1 MMRGITFTRE
11 AMKLPLIIVTV
22 LSVLASAAHGG
33 DSKMSRKQVV
43 EFAKRIAADKR
54 HEAVG
59 GYELETPKF
68 DKKEGVWKFQHKV
81 GPAGYPEAPFPIF
94 EIRDAD
100 AFFRVG
106 YLYYSGA
113 DVPKFKLPSKFRRQ
127 LKEIR

>member
-1 MMRGITFTRE
+1 MGSPFTCE

-33 DSKMSRKQVV
+33 DSKMSRQQVV

-59 GYELETPKF
+59 GYELESPEF
-68 DKKEGVWKFQHKV
+68 NKKEGVWKFRHKV
-81 GPAGYPEAPFPIF
+81 GPAGFPEAPIPIF

-106 YLYYSGA
+106 YLTYSGA
-113 DVPKFKLPSKFRRQ
+113 NVPKFKLASKFRKQ